1 MKRTAAS
8 SSPVGAGRPP
18 APDEEQDLAL
28 ELAAPPRAR
37 ERDYTVRAV
46 DRVCAIL
53 DRLQESLEGA
63 SLNDLAD
70 AADMPK
76 SSMFRYLWTLEA
88 HRYVE
93 RDPDTQLYR
102 LGLGF
107 AGMQSR
113 QLEVLRH
120 HTRPWMLK
128 LRDEFGETVN
138 LGVWDGGSIIYLD
151 IMESQRGVR
160 LAARP
165 GDRDPLHATAL
176 GKAIAAHLP
185 EDRVRDALG
194 QTGMPARTAN
204 TITTLDSYL
213 DELIRVRRVGYALD
227 NGENEIDGRCVAVPI
242 LGTRLPAALSL
253 SAPISRFPLQDV
265 DKVAAALQ
273 HAAEAIASTDTTAE
287 AEAAG

>member
-1 MKRTAAS
+1 MGAAAAANDFDDRRTDD
-8 SSPVGAGRPP
+8 VVAGP
-18 APDEEQDLAL
+18 AIGRVD
-28 ELAAPPRAR
+28 
-37 ERDYTVRAV
+37 RDYTVRAV

-53 DRLQESLEGA
+53 DLLQESVDGV
-63 SLNDLAD
+63 SLIDLAK
-70 AADMPK
+70 ATDMPK
-76 SSMFRYLWTLEA
+76 SSLFRYLWTLEA

-93 RDPDTQLYR
+93 RDPDSALYR

-120 HTRPWMLK
+120 HSRPWMAK
-128 LRDEFGETVN
+128 LRDEFGETIN
-138 LGVWDGGSIIYLD
+138 LGIWDGASIIYLD
-151 IMESQRGVR
+151 IIESLRGVR

-185 EDRVRDALG
+185 EARIRDAL
-194 QTGMPARTAN
+194 QQSGMPRRTSN
-204 TITTLDSYL
+204 TITSLEQYL
-213 DELIRVRRVGYALD
+213 DELVRIRRIGYALD
-227 NGENEIDGRCVAVPI
+227 NGENEVDGRCVAVPI

-265 DKVAAALQ
+265 EKVADALRRAAD
-273 HAAEAIASTDTTAE
+273 AIAARADTTAGGYDVEVDVE
-287 AEAAG
+287 AS

>member
-1 MKRTAAS
+1 MKKPPAADALGAGEPHPDLDDPSGDSVVAGPTAA
-8 SSPVGAGRPP
+8 GA
-18 APDEEQDLAL
+18 D
-28 ELAAPPRAR
+28 
-37 ERDYTVRAV
+37 RDYTVRAV

-53 DRLQESLEGA
+53 DLLQESVDGV
-63 SLNDLAD
+63 SLIELA
-70 AADMPK
+70 AATDMPK

-93 RDPDTQLYR
+93 RDPASTLYR

-120 HTRPWMLK
+120 HSRPWMAK

-138 LGVWDGGSIIYLD
+138 LGIWDGASIIYLD
-151 IMESQRGVR
+151 IVESLRGVR

-185 EDRVRDALG
+185 EARVREALEL
-194 QTGMPARTAN
+194 TGMPRRTAN
-204 TITTLDSYL
+204 TIT
-213 DELIRVRRVGYALD
+213 
-227 NGENEIDGRCVAVPI
+227 
-242 LGTRLPAALSL
+242 SL
-253 SAPISRFPLQDV
+253 EQ
-265 DKVAAALQ
+265 
-273 HAAEAIASTDTTAE
+273 
-287 AEAAG
+287 